1 VAYPGEEIFVFSP
14 TQPGTYSIELQ
25 MTNSFGCVY
34 DTLISNT
41 FISLT
46 SPQADFSASTTIVQ
60 VDQPLVSFTDQTSGE
75 ISSWNW
81 TFFVFPSEV
90 TSTEQNPQFSFPNDV
105 GADYQVQLIVSN
117 TAGCADTIFGTIT
130 VFENYTLFVPNSFSP
145 DGNEYNNLFKV
156 SGYGIDP
163 YNFLLEIYNRWGELI
178 FVSKNP
184 EIGWDGSYGKTG
196 EMSPN
201 GTYTYKLNYKLKN
214 QEQSKVISGHVN
226 LIR

>member
-1 VAYPGEEIFVFSP
+1 MS
-14 TQPGTYSIELQ
+14 
-25 MTNSFGCVY
+25 NS
-34 DTLISNT
+34 N
-41 FISLT
+41 
-46 SPQADFSASTTIVQ
+46 
-60 VDQPLVSFTDQTSGE
+60 
-75 ISSWNW
+75 
-81 TFFVFPSEV
+81 
-90 TSTEQNPQFSFPNDV
+90 
-105 GADYQVQLIVSN
+105 
-117 TAGCADTIFGTIT
+117 GCADTIVGTIT
-130 VFENYTLFVPNSFSP
+130 VIENYTLFVPNSFSP

-163 YNFLLEIYNRWGELI
+163 STFLLEIYNRWGELI

-226 LIR
+226 LMR